1 MVGTGGLREECGVD
15 GTELESEFEGD
26 CVEEGVE
33 WLGDEGG
40 EVVVEGGVGEG
51 VVGGIVGGLLK
62 GVEEV
67 LLETPGIDV
76 VSSTEYLLVVGIVWF
91 MGGLV

>member
-1 MVGTGGLREECGVD
+1 VVGTVGLREECVVD